1 MNRINPI
8 HIFILIVVLFG
19 FFTFKLNQTKE
30 ELRNIKNEYKKT
42 LDVAIQ
48 IDAFK
53 KSYKNKAQIKKKIN
67 QILKSRTLRK
77 VNIIK
82 EIKNSKIILKSKEM
96 DIASLNYLMGK
107 VLNSTFI
114 VSKLSIKKINN
125 KKATFMMEIQW

>member
-53 KSYKNKAQIKKKIN
+53 KSYKNKTQIKKKIN
-67 QILKSRTLRK
+67 KILKSHTLRK
-77 VNIIK
+77 VNITK